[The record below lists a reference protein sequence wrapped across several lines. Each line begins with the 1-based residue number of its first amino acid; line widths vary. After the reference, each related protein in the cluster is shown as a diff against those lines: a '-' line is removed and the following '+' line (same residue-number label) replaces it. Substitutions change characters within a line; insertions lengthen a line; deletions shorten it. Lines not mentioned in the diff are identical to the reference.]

1 MAIGKFDPFNVEDYL
16 AEPIR
21 EVTVSVAEWMKEYT
35 HGFEEGGKEYPDLQ
49 SEAQELDFDLILQ
62 GAKVIDLL
70 RQAQE
75 AIEVL
80 AEMADEVDEDE
91 DE

>member
-1 MAIGKFDPFNVEDYL
+1 MAIGKWEPVTIGDYL
-16 AEPIR
+16 ADPIR
-21 EVTVSVAEWMKEYT
+21 DIIMNVAEWMKEYT

-49 SEAQELDFDLILQ
+49 SEAQELDFDIIIQ

-80 AEMADEVDEDE
+80 AEMTDEVDEDE

>member
-1 MAIGKFDPFNVEDYL
+1 MANGKWDPINLGDNL
-16 AEPIR
+16 ADPIR
-21 EVTVSVAEWMKEYT
+21 EVTANVAEWMKEYT
-35 HGFEEGGKEYPDLQ
+35 HGSEAYPNMLF
-49 SEAQELDFDLILQ
+49 EAQERDFDIIIQ
-62 GAKVIDLL
+62 GAKVVDLL

-75 AIEVL
+75 AIDVL